1 CAGWES
7 HNWDYAMDYW

>member
-1 CAGWES
+1 CARWES